1 MSTVHAAAAAT
12 GNHPVVEK
20 GARLGYAA
28 SGLLHLLLAWV
39 TVTMAWT
46 SYGGEADQSGALGT
60 LRGSAVG
67 SALLWATAVGFALL
81 AVWQVTE
88 AIARPGLGTRLKAGG
103 KAGLYVALAWTA
115 VSVVKGSGGGSDTSG
130 MTASLM
136 TEPYGRALLAA
147 VGLALIGIGAY
158 HVVKGWRA
166 GFLADLRE
174 HPGTWTV
181 RAGRIGYVTK
191 GVALALVGVFLVGA
205 AATGESERA
214 KDLDGA
220 LRSVLEA
227 PLGKAL
233 LTLVAIG
240 FAAYG
245 LYSFARGRYARV

>member
-1 MSTVHAAAAAT
+1 MSTVRAAAAAA
-12 GNHPVVEK
+12 GNTPVVEH

-28 SGLLHLLLAWV
+28 GGLLHLLLAWV
-39 TVTMAWT
+39 TVQMAWT

-60 LRGSAVG
+60 LAGSAVG
-67 SALLWATAVGFALL
+67 SILLWATAAGFALL
-81 AVWQVTE
+81 AVWQVIE
-88 AIARPGLGTRLKAGG
+88 AIARRDLGTWLKSAG
-103 KAGLYVALAWTA
+103 KAAVYVALAWTA
-115 VSVVKGSGGGSDTSG
+115 ASVVQGSGGSSDTSG

-136 TEPYGRALLAA
+136 AKPYGRALLAA
-147 VGLALIGIGAY
+147 VGLTVLGIAVY

-166 GFLADLRE
+166 SFLADLRE

-181 RAGRIGYVTK
+181 TTGRIGYVAK
-191 GVALALVGVFLVGA
+191 GVALALVGAFLVGA
-205 AATGESERA
+205 GATGESERA

-227 PLGKAL
+227 PLGKVL

-245 LYSFARGRYARV
+245 LYSFARARYARV